1 MPKRKTESPPL
12 YDPRNQLND
21 LNSKEWTYALG
32 SVLMTRY
39 PAKGAE
45 SMAHRIRRR
54 HPSPKPPQL
63 IAEIIRF
70 FTKKN
75 GRVLDPF
82 CGSGSTLLACS
93 LEGRLGIGFDLN
105 PEYQQLY
112 AEAANELGLATHPYH
127 ICDACDAQS
136 YATYVEKPV
145 DLVVADP
152 PYGEMLARKRT
163 GHRAK
168 KGAPQATPFS
178 DHSADLGNLE
188 RDAFME
194 QLLVAIEFASHCLR
208 RHGHLVLFIKDFQPT
223 ELHHNMLH
231 ADVVTA
237 LMRIPT
243 LRFRGYRIWHDA
255 NINLFPFGYP
265 YTFVANQTH
274 QFVLVFRKETPLST
288 VAERGETSIGEA

>member
-12 YDPRNQLND
+12 YDARNQLND

-45 SMAHRIRRR
+45 SMAHHIRRR

-93 LEGRLGIGFDLN
+93 LEGRTGIGFDLN

-112 AEAANELGLATHPYH
+112 HEAAAELGLAPHPYYV
-127 ICDACDAQS
+127 CDACDGQS
-136 YATYVEKPV
+136 YAAVGETLV
-145 DLVVADP
+145 DLVIADP

-168 KGAPQATPFS
+168 KGAPHATPFS

-188 RDAFME
+188 RNAFME
-194 QLLVAIEFASHCLR
+194 RLIVALTHASHHLR
-208 RHGHLVLFIKDFQPT
+208 RHGHLVLFIKDLQPT

-237 LMRIPT
+237 LRHIPE

-274 QFVLVFRKETPLST
+274 QFILVFRKETLLSIS
-288 VAERGETSIGEA
+288 AEQGTT